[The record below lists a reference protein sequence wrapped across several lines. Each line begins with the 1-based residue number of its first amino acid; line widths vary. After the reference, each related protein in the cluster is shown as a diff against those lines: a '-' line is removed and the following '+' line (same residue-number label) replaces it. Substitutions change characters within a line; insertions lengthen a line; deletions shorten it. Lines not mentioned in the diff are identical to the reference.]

1 MKQNADQR
9 HPFLL
14 ELGQRVRSLRSI
26 RGMTRKQL
34 GLLARVS
41 ERHLANLESGA
52 GNISILILLDIARA
66 LGVPVMQLFEAPLL
80 PAPTPPVIAPTLQTK
95 TPAFSLGKQQA
106 KRIALIGLRGAGKS
120 TLGEALAQTLGCR
133 CIEISREIETLAD
146 ANLHEVY
153 DLYGESGYRRFERQA
168 LKAICEANESCVIA
182 LPGGIVSSADTYEML
197 LRQCTVIWLKA
208 QPLDHISR
216 VRAQGDNRPMA
227 STLITHRPAIE
238 DLKMILQ
245 RREAQ
250 YAMAHHTLD
259 TSGLDVATSNRELL
273 ELVKRL

>member
-14 ELGQRVRSLRSI
+14 ELGQRVRSQRSL

-34 GLLARVS
+34 GVVARVS
-41 ERHLANLESGA
+41 ERHLANLEGGT
-52 GNISILILLDIARA
+52 GNISVLILLDIARA
-66 LGVPVMQLFEAPLL
+66 LGVPVVQLFESALQSSPPLSSPL
-80 PAPTPPVIAPTLQTK
+80 AQVSAASTT
-95 TPAFSLGKQQA
+95 LGKDQV

-120 TLGEALAQTLGCR
+120 TLGAALAQELGYR
-133 CIEISREIETLAD
+133 LIEISREIETLAD
-146 ANLHEVY
+146 ASLHEVY
-153 DLYGESGYRRFERQA
+153 DLYGEAGYRRFERQA
-168 LKAICEANESCVIA
+168 LKVICESKEPSVIA
-182 LPGGIVSSADTYEML
+182 VPGGIVSSADTYELL
-197 LRQCTVIWLKA
+197 LRHCTVIWLKA
-208 QPLDHISR
+208 NPIEHMSR

-227 STLITHRPAIE
+227 ATRVTHRPAID